1 MVQLHVTIGEDG
13 VPRDLRVTRSL
24 DPELDQ
30 IAISCVREWR
40 FQPGRKRPVSFNVVG
55 GQKSGKP
62 VPVAVTIEVNFQLP
76 PDLGNPRQ
84 GGILMAL

>member
-1 MVQLHVTIGEDG
+1 MVQLHATIGEDG

-40 FQPGRKRPVSFNVVG
+40 FQPGRKRPGSFNVVG
-55 GQKSGKP
+55 AEEIGEP
-62 VPVAVTIEVNFQLP
+62 VPVAATIQVNFQLP
-76 PDLGNPRQ
+76 TDLDNPRQ
-84 GGILMAL
+84 GGILTAL